1 MPFHVYVLQSQS
13 TGRYYVGHTENLQK
27 RIFEHNNG
35 RTNSIRNRGPWALVY
50 SEEYA
55 TRPEASHRERQMKR
69 MKSHAWLERLV
80 RASR

>member
-1 MPFHVYVLQSQS
+1 MPFHAYVLQSQT
-13 TGRYYVGHTENLQK
+13 TGRFYVGHTEDLPK
-27 RIFEHNNG
+27 RAFEHNNN
-35 RTNSIRNRGPWALVY
+35 RTWSIKNRGPWVLVH

-55 TRPEASHRERQMKR
+55 TRAEASRRERQMK